1 MSLTHVRKRDGR
13 LEKFDPQRISSAIT
27 KAFMAIK
34 APDGERSKA
43 IAQDV
48 ITELKARF
56 PSEPPGVEEIQDI
69 VEKSLM
75 RAGEMDVAKAYM
87 LYRQK
92 RAEVRAIKKALGVT
106 DELKLSINAV
116 TVLQRR
122 YLLRDD
128 QGNIKET
135 PAQLFRRVARS
146 MTMPDK
152 RWLRLNEVS
161 KLEDRFYEMM
171 AKLEFVPNTPTLM
184 NAGTPLGQLSACF
197 VVPVED
203 SLVGIFDALKATAMI
218 QQSGGGTG
226 FSFSRLR
233 PKGDIVRSTHGIASG
248 PVTFMSIFDQA
259 TNVIKQGGCI
269 AANSLVRTDSGV
281 MPMVNLLDCPSF
293 GDNPTRRAVFT
304 GGQFENAFLAEDN
317 GLAPVHTIRTE
328 IGTEISSTYNHQ
340 LATVDEQGQIAFKA
354 AQDIKAGD
362 WVVHVLGGHCGE
374 DAPLPRLAGKRHHN
388 CNSVK
393 VPERMSQPLAELL
406 GLYMSDGCVS
416 GGRIIF
422 AVENHDTELKR
433 RIKYLMAELFGLGF
447 CREEQKPDDGSS
459 CLVFYSRPLADYFS
473 KAGWTKAGAK
483 HAFIP
488 EHIMLSSE
496 ACAFA
501 FLRGLFEGDGD
512 VHSDGY
518 PRLYS
523 VSEGL
528 IKQVQQLLLGLDIVS
543 SWHTYRTANRY
554 GKEPIHHLHIIQERS
569 ISYFIERIGFIST
582 RKNRK
587 LARLRHV
594 KAFEPY
600 DVIPNQRALLRALY
614 AGPGRGSGPGRTKR
628 GADRPLYR
636 AMQHYLDTRTSQRN
650 LTRKK
655 LLELLER
662 FPKLRHPQLL
672 AMVDNRYFYSR
683 VQTVTENHAY
693 TMDISVP
700 VSEHFVANGML
711 VHNKRRGANM
721 GILRVDHPDI
731 IEFIT
736 AKSKPGFLSNFNIS
750 VAATDKFMEA
760 VEKDKDYELI
770 NPRNGEVVK
779 KLPAREVWDLII
791 DYAWRTGDPGLV
803 FIDRINKLNPTSNIG
818 LIEATNPCG
827 EQPLHPWDSCNL
839 GSISLPKMLKQT
851 KEGKWEVDWDKLK
864 ETVHRAVRFL
874 DNVIDANKYPL
885 SEISQMT
892 RSNRRIGL
900 GVMGFADALLMMD
913 VPYDS
918 EPALK
923 MGTEIAR
930 FIEDEGHKASQ
941 ALGKE
946 KGDFPNFKGS
956 LWDKKGYRW
965 MRNATVTTIA
975 PTGTISIIAGVSS
988 GIEPLFAVSFVRN
1001 VLEGTKLLEVN
1012 SVFEKVAK
1020 ERGFYSPELMH
1031 EIAKSGSVQN
1041 IKEVPADV
1049 KKVFKTALD
1058 IAPEWHVKMQAAW
1071 QKHCDNAVSKTINFP
1086 PDATK
1091 EDVRK
1096 AYQLAWKLGNKGITV
1111 YRYGSKAE
1119 QVLYIGEIETREKP
1133 EAEKLTQ
1140 APAETAGW
1148 CPFGQ
1153 HCPAT

>member
-48 ITELKARF
+48 ITELKAHF
-56 PSEPPGVEEIQDI
+56 PTEPPGVEEIQDI
-69 VEKSLM
+69 VEKALM
-75 RAGEMDVAKAYM
+75 RAGETDVAKAYM

-92 RAEVRAIKKALGVT
+92 RAEVRAIKRALGVT

-128 QGNIKET
+128 QGNIKEM

-152 RWLRLNEVS
+152 RWLRAGEVS

-197 VVPVED
+197 VIPVED
-203 SLVGIFDALKATAMI
+203 SLAGIFDALKATALI

-233 PKGDIVRSTHGIASG
+233 PKGDIVRSTKGIASG
-248 PVTFMSIFDQA
+248 PVTFMGIFDEA
-259 TNVIKQGGCI
+259 TNVIKQGG
-269 AANSLVRTDSGV
+269 
-281 MPMVNLLDCPSF
+281 
-293 GDNPTRRAVFT
+293 
-304 GGQFENAFLAEDN
+304 
-317 GLAPVHTIRTE
+317 
-328 IGTEISSTYNHQ
+328 
-340 LATVDEQGQIAFKA
+340 
-354 AQDIKAGD
+354 
-362 WVVHVLGGHCGE
+362 
-374 DAPLPRLAGKRHHN
+374 
-388 CNSVK
+388 
-393 VPERMSQPLAELL
+393 
-406 GLYMSDGCVS
+406 
-416 GGRIIF
+416 
-422 AVENHDTELKR
+422 
-433 RIKYLMAELFGLGF
+433 
-447 CREEQKPDDGSS
+447 
-459 CLVFYSRPLADYFS
+459 
-473 KAGWTKAGAK
+473 
-483 HAFIP
+483 
-488 EHIMLSSE
+488 
-496 ACAFA
+496 
-501 FLRGLFEGDGD
+501 
-512 VHSDGY
+512 
-518 PRLYS
+518 
-523 VSEGL
+523 
-528 IKQVQQLLLGLDIVS
+528 
-543 SWHTYRTANRY
+543 
-554 GKEPIHHLHIIQERS
+554 
-569 ISYFIERIGFIST
+569 
-582 RKNRK
+582 
-587 LARLRHV
+587 
-594 KAFEPY
+594 
-600 DVIPNQRALLRALY
+600 
-614 AGPGRGSGPGRTKR
+614 
-628 GADRPLYR
+628 
-636 AMQHYLDTRTSQRN
+636 
-650 LTRKK
+650 
-655 LLELLER
+655 
-662 FPKLRHPQLL
+662 
-672 AMVDNRYFYSR
+672 
-683 VQTVTENHAY
+683 
-693 TMDISVP
+693 
-700 VSEHFVANGML
+700 
-711 VHNKRRGANM
+711 KRRGANM

-736 AKSKPGFLSNFNIS
+736 AKSRPGFLSNFNIS
-750 VAATDKFMEA
+750 VAATDKFMDA
-760 VEKDKDYELI
+760 VEKDKDYELV
-770 NPRNGEVVK
+770 NPRNGEVTK
-779 KLPAREVWDLII
+779 KMPAREVWDLII
-791 DYAWRTGDPGLV
+791 DYAWRTGDPGLI
-803 FIDRINKLNPTSNIG
+803 FIDRINKLNPTSNVG

-839 GSISLPKMLKQT
+839 GSISLPKMLKQD
-851 KEGKWEVDWDKLK
+851 KQGKWEMDWDKLK
-864 ETVHRAVRFL
+864 ETVHRSVRFL

-885 SEISQMT
+885 PEIAAMT

-900 GVMGFADALLMMD
+900 GVMGFADALLMMGI
-913 VPYDS
+913 PYDS

-923 MGTEIAR
+923 MGTEIAK
-930 FIEDEGHKASQ
+930 FIEEEGHKASQ

-946 KGDFPNFKGS
+946 KGNFPNFKGS
-956 LWDKKGYRW
+956 LWEKKGYRW

-1012 SVFEKVAK
+1012 SIFERVAK

-1031 EIAKSGSVQN
+1031 EIAKSGSVQK

-1071 QKHCDNAVSKTINFP
+1071 QKYCDNAVSKTINFP

-1096 AYQLAWKLGNKGITV
+1096 AYQLAWKLGNKGITI
-1111 YRYGSKAE
+1111 YRYGSKPE

>member
-1 MSLTHVRKRDGR
+1 MPLTQVRKRDGR
-13 LEKFDPQRISSAIT
+13 LEKFDPQRITNAIA
-27 KAFMAIK
+27 KAFMAVK
-34 APDGERSKA
+34 AHDGERTKS

-48 ITELKARF
+48 ITELKAHF
-56 PSEPPGVEEIQDI
+56 PSEPPGIEEIQDI
-69 VEKSLM
+69 VEKALM
-75 RAGEMDVAKAYM
+75 RAGETDVAKSYM

-152 RWLRLNEVS
+152 RWLSSNEVS
-161 KLEDRFYEMM
+161 KLEDRFYEMI

-197 VVPVED
+197 VIPVED
-203 SLVGIFDALKATAMI
+203 SLAGIFDALKATALI

-233 PKGDIVRSTHGIASG
+233 PKGDIVRSTKGIASG
-248 PVTFMSIFDQA
+248 PVTFMGIFDET
-259 TNVIKQGGCI
+259 TNVIKQGG
-269 AANSLVRTDSGV
+269 
-281 MPMVNLLDCPSF
+281 
-293 GDNPTRRAVFT
+293 
-304 GGQFENAFLAEDN
+304 
-317 GLAPVHTIRTE
+317 
-328 IGTEISSTYNHQ
+328 
-340 LATVDEQGQIAFKA
+340 
-354 AQDIKAGD
+354 
-362 WVVHVLGGHCGE
+362 
-374 DAPLPRLAGKRHHN
+374 
-388 CNSVK
+388 
-393 VPERMSQPLAELL
+393 
-406 GLYMSDGCVS
+406 
-416 GGRIIF
+416 
-422 AVENHDTELKR
+422 
-433 RIKYLMAELFGLGF
+433 
-447 CREEQKPDDGSS
+447 
-459 CLVFYSRPLADYFS
+459 
-473 KAGWTKAGAK
+473 
-483 HAFIP
+483 
-488 EHIMLSSE
+488 
-496 ACAFA
+496 
-501 FLRGLFEGDGD
+501 
-512 VHSDGY
+512 
-518 PRLYS
+518 
-523 VSEGL
+523 
-528 IKQVQQLLLGLDIVS
+528 
-543 SWHTYRTANRY
+543 
-554 GKEPIHHLHIIQERS
+554 
-569 ISYFIERIGFIST
+569 
-582 RKNRK
+582 
-587 LARLRHV
+587 
-594 KAFEPY
+594 
-600 DVIPNQRALLRALY
+600 
-614 AGPGRGSGPGRTKR
+614 
-628 GADRPLYR
+628 
-636 AMQHYLDTRTSQRN
+636 
-650 LTRKK
+650 
-655 LLELLER
+655 
-662 FPKLRHPQLL
+662 
-672 AMVDNRYFYSR
+672 
-683 VQTVTENHAY
+683 
-693 TMDISVP
+693 
-700 VSEHFVANGML
+700 
-711 VHNKRRGANM
+711 KRRGANM

-736 AKSKPGFLSNFNIS
+736 AKSRPGFLSNFNIS

-760 VEKDKDYELI
+760 VEKGKDYELI
-770 NPRNGEVVK
+770 NPRNGEIAK
-779 KLPAREVWDLII
+779 KMPAREVWDLII

-803 FIDRINKLNPTSNIG
+803 FIDRINKLNPTSNVG
-818 LIEATNPCG
+818 PIEATNPCG

-839 GSISLPKMLKQT
+839 GSISLPKMLKQD
-851 KEGKWEVDWDKLK
+851 KQGKWEVDWDKLK

-885 SEISQMT
+885 SEIATMT
-892 RSNRRIGL
+892 RANRRIGL
-900 GVMGFADALLMMD
+900 GVMGFADALLMMNI
-913 VPYDS
+913 PYDS

-923 MGTEIAR
+923 AGTEIAK
-930 FIEDEGHKASQ
+930 FIEEEGHKASQ

-956 LWDKKGYRW
+956 MWEKKGYRW

-1012 SVFEKVAK
+1012 SIFEKVAK

-1049 KKVFKTALD
+1049 KKIFKTALD
-1058 IAPEWHVKMQAAW
+1058 ISPEWHVKMQAAW
-1071 QKHCDNAVSKTINFP
+1071 QKYCDNAVSKTINFP

-1096 AYQLAWKLGNKGITV
+1096 AYQLAWKLGNKGITI
-1111 YRYGSKAE
+1111 YRYGSKSE

-1153 HCPAT
+1153 PCPAT